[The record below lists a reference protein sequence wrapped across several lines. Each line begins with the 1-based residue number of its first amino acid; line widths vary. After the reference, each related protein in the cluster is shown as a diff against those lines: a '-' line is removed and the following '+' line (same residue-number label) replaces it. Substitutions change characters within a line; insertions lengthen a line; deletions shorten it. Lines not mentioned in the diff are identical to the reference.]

1 MCQDV
6 SVKENNQNPE
16 SECVK
21 MCQCAK
27 DLLQAVSRS
36 LCQENKIQV
45 CKTPNYSLLVQQNYS
60 LLSIGAVQFQLFSP
74 CLSGSPRQRK
84 CHPKQSL
91 FTMKKHLRFDLSF
104 FLPLIHNFLDE
115 ACKHQ
120 LLGAFEFDI
129 LRNSEVGFWEL
140 DKRLFLFI
148 FVIFLVLLS

>member
-1 MCQDV
+1 MQSRKCATV
-6 SVKENNQNPE
+6 EYLAKMPSNVKIQMIQMSKCATIE
-16 SECVK
+16 SVK

-27 DLLQAVSRS
+27 DLLQAV
-36 LCQENKIQV
+36 ENK
-45 CKTPNYSLLVQQNYS
+45 
-60 LLSIGAVQFQLFSP
+60 LFSP

-104 FLPLIHNFLDE
+104 FLPLIHTFLDE

-140 DKRLFLFI
+140 DKRLFIFI